1 MLRYSICGILLAL
14 SLIGSAQASVFT
26 PEDLSQALQRADS
39 IKTSR
44 HDEFLQL
51 LNKLDNQASKLTPAQ
66 QWRLRYLHAW
76 QVAFSGQYPEAGA
89 LLNDVIERSDDATLR
104 FRANATIINIL
115 GIAHRYEDAFRHLNQ
130 LIDDLPEVTDKVAR
144 YQGLGE
150 AAQLLIAAEQ
160 YDQAIGYAEEMLQ
173 DLPAGENDCK
183 ALYFKLHAAFRN
195 GSPQPVDPPFQEGID
210 ACLAGKEPLFA
221 DTLRA
226 DIAALQIARNQ
237 PDQAITILKEHYRD
251 VLGYRYPALTMQYN
265 ALLAKAY
272 WKQSDIAQ
280 TEKFAQAVVEGAIQ
294 NEYTE
299 PLSAAYSLLYQIE
312 VKRGNI
318 AAALDYHEKYMAAD
332 KGYLNDVTARTLAYQ
347 IVNQQLKARK
357 LEVEALNK
365 RNQILQLQRALDHKA
380 VETSRL
386 YILLLVTVLASIAL
400 LLYRIK
406 RSQLRF
412 MRLARQD
419 GLTGIFNRQHF
430 VEEASH
436 ALRMAERAHRHCCL
450 ILIDLDH
457 FKQINDTYGHAIGD
471 QVLQDAVTACRQ
483 NLRTAD
489 VFGRLGGEEFGILLP
504 DCMAGTALGRAE
516 QLRKTLASMPMQVG
530 DNSVAISASFGISST
545 ERVGHD
551 LQRLL
556 IDADRA
562 LYRAKHSG
570 RNRVEAGSIGEA
582 ASPPYA
588 GPATDKS
595 QSPPDMAHPS
605 SLPDPAGS

>member
-1 MLRYSICGILLAL
+1 MPRRSFRGIILAL
-14 SLIGSAQASVFT
+14 SLLAGSAQSSVFT
-26 PEDLSQALQRADS
+26 PDDLTQQLLQADS

-51 LNKLDNQASKLTPAQ
+51 LNQLDNQASKLSPKQ
-66 QWRLRYLHAW
+66 QWHLRYLHAW

-130 LIDDLPEVTDKVAR
+130 LVDDLPLVTDKAAR

-150 AAQLLIAAEQ
+150 AAQLLTAAEQ
-160 YDQAIGYAEEMLQ
+160 YDQAIGYADEMLQ
-173 DLPAGENDCK
+173 DLPAGENVCK
-183 ALYFKLHAAFRN
+183 AMYFKLHAEFR
-195 GSPQPVDPPFQEGID
+195 GGMPQSADPPFQEGIA

-221 DTLRA
+221 DAMRTDVATLE
-226 DIAALQIARNQ
+226 IARNHSA
-237 PDQAITILKEHYRD
+237 QAIAMLKEHYQD
-251 VLGYRYPALTMQYN
+251 VLGYRYPALTMQFN

-272 WKQSDIAQ
+272 WRIGDIEQ
-280 TEKFAQAVVEGAIQ
+280 TERYANAVIAGAIQ

-312 VKRGNI
+312 AKRGNSH
-318 AAALDYHEKYMAAD
+318 AALDYHEKYMAAD

-386 YILLLVTVLASIAL
+386 YILLLVTVLASIGL

-430 VEEASH
+430 VEEATNVLRQSERSH
-436 ALRMAERAHRHCCL
+436 RSVCL

-457 FKQINDTYGHAIGD
+457 FKQINDTHGHAVGD
-471 QVLQDAVTACRQ
+471 QVLQNAVTACRQ
-483 NLRTAD
+483 NLRQGD

-504 DCMAGTALGRAE
+504 DCIAATAYDRAE
-516 QLRKTLASMPMQVG
+516 HLRKAIASIPVEAN
-530 DNSVAISASFGISST
+530 DSHVAISASFGVSST
-545 ERVGHD
+545 ERAGHD

-556 IDADRA
+556 VDADHA

-570 RNRVEAGSIGEA
+570 RNRVESGGTGDSVMPT
-582 ASPPYA
+582 SPTDTSKHRA
-588 GPATDKS
+588 GP
-595 QSPPDMAHPS
+595 DMSNAS
-605 SLPDPAGS
+605 TLAEPAS

>member
-1 MLRYSICGILLAL
+1 MPWRSFRGIILAL
-14 SLIGSAQASVFT
+14 CLVVGSAQGSVLT
-26 PEDLSQALQRADS
+26 PNDLAQQLLEADS

-44 HDEFLQL
+44 HDEFLRL
-51 LNKLDNQASKLTPAQ
+51 LYQLDNQVSKLTPRQ
-66 QWRLRYLHAW
+66 QWHLRYLHAW
-76 QVAFSGQYPEAGA
+76 QVVFNGQYPEASA
-89 LLNDVIERSDDATLR
+89 LLNDIIERSDDTTLR
-104 FRANATIINIL
+104 FRANATIINVL
-115 GIAHRYEDAFRHLNQ
+115 GVTHRYEDAFRHLNQ
-130 LIDDLPEVTDKVAR
+130 LVDDLPQVTDKAAR

-150 AAQLLIAAEQ
+150 AAQLLIFAEQ
-160 YDQAIGYAEEMLQ
+160 YDQAIGYADEMLQ
-173 DLPAGENDCK
+173 DLPAGENVCK
-183 ALYFKLHAAFRN
+183 AMYFKLHAEFR
-195 GSPQPVDPPFQEGID
+195 GGMPQSGDPPFQEGIS

-221 DTLRA
+221 DALRT
-226 DIAALQIARNQ
+226 DIATLEIARNH
-237 PDQAITILKEHYRD
+237 PVQAIAILKDHYQD
-251 VLGYRYPALTMQYN
+251 VLGYNYSALTMQFN

-272 WKQSDIAQ
+272 WRAGNTEE
-280 TEKFAQAVVEGAIQ
+280 TEKYANAVIAGAIQ

-312 VKRGNI
+312 AKRGNSH
-318 AAALDYHEKYMAAD
+318 AALDYHEKYMAAD

-386 YILLLVTVLASIAL
+386 YILLLITILASIAL

-412 MRLARQD
+412 MHLARQD

-430 VEEASH
+430 VEEATNVLRHSERSH
-436 ALRMAERAHRHCCL
+436 RPACL

-457 FKQINDTYGHAIGD
+457 FKQINDTHGHAVGD
-471 QVLQDAVTACRQ
+471 QVLQNAVTACRQ
-483 NLRTAD
+483 NLRQGD

-504 DCMAGTALGRAE
+504 DCVAATAFDRAE
-516 QLRKTLASMPMQVG
+516 HLRKAIAATPVEADDSH
-530 DNSVAISASFGISST
+530 VAISASFGVSST
-545 ERVGHD
+545 ERAGHD

-556 IDADRA
+556 VDADHA

-570 RNRVEAGSIGEA
+570 RNRVESGGADDSVMPSA
-582 ASPPYA
+582 PADASKRKV
-588 GPATDKS
+588 D
-595 QSPPDMAHPS
+595 PDMSNAS
-605 SLPDPAGS
+605 SLAEPAS

>member
-1 MLRYSICGILLAL
+1 MLRHSIYGILLAL
-14 SLIGSAQASVFT
+14 GLLGSAQASVFT
-26 PEDLSQALQRADS
+26 PEDLSQLLQRADS

-51 LNKLDNQASKLTPAQ
+51 LNQLDNQASKLTPIQ

-173 DLPAGENDCK
+173 DLPPGENDCK

-195 GSPQPVDPPFQEGID
+195 GSPQPADPPFQEGID
-210 ACLAGKEPLFA
+210 ACLIGKEPLFA

-226 DIAALQIARNQ
+226 DIAALQITRNQ
-237 PDQAITILKEHYRD
+237 PEQAIAILKEHYRD

-265 ALLAKAY
+265 VLLAKAY

-332 KGYLNDVTARTLAYQ
+332 KGYLNDVTARTLAFQ

-430 VEEASH
+430 VEEAGH
-436 ALRMAERAHRHCCL
+436 ALRQAERGHRHCCL

-457 FKQINDTYGHAIGD
+457 FKQINDTYGHAVGD
-471 QVLQDAVTACRQ
+471 QVLQAAVSACRAF
-483 NLRTAD
+483 LRSSD

-504 DCMAGTALGRAE
+504 ECTIATAIDRAE
-516 QLRKTLASMPMQVG
+516 HLRRTIATIPVQMGERL
-530 DNSVAISASFGISST
+530 VAVSASFGISST
-545 ERVGHD
+545 ERIGHD

-556 IDADRA
+556 VDADRA

-570 RNRVEAGSIGEA
+570 RNRVESSGTGDGA
-582 ASPPYA
+582 
-588 GPATDKS
+588 
-595 QSPPDMAHPS
+595 PS
-605 SLPDPAGS
+605 SHAVQAEQRQSASDLPDSTSLPEPASG